1 MIPFQCRLRDKTHT
15 PIIRNEEIWD
25 YAEAL
30 VADYKPEL
38 LREPTPI
45 NVPHFLES
53 YLGATLDYKDI
64 YFEKGESPIAGAT
77 VFNDDRIKVFNRE
90 GQCIDVIE
98 VTAGTIIID
107 NATVQSGNKGYEAF
121 TGLHEGGHFTMH
133 PEVYRRNENQIS
145 LFEKPKDGS
154 NVQCCRRDS
163 MFRYSYGR
171 RLTPPQNREHQANT
185 FAAFV
190 AMPRPTFVPM
200 TKELIVGAGFTDGI
214 FPHDDHDWE
223 SDWAL
228 EKICQQLADAFGVS
242 FTAAKV
248 HLKELGMLMNIH
260 VYEELMAQTKV
271 LF

>member
-121 TGLHEGGHFTMH
+121 TGLHEGGHL
-133 PEVYRRNENQIS
+133 S
-145 LFEKPKDGS
+145 L
-154 NVQCCRRDS
+154 
-163 MFRYSYGR
+163 
-171 RLTPPQNREHQANT
+171 
-185 FAAFV
+185 
-190 AMPRPTFVPM
+190 
-200 TKELIVGAGFTDGI
+200 
-214 FPHDDHDWE
+214 
-223 SDWAL
+223 
-228 EKICQQLADAFGVS
+228 
-242 FTAAKV
+242 
-248 HLKELGMLMNIH
+248 IH
-260 VYEELMAQTKV
+260 I
-271 LF
+271 